1 MSKNMVAR
9 RDIQLT
15 SIVDEVLLI
24 ITSVT
29 PTCTKW
35 RKLTSEFLK
44 YAYNQRDFTTFFQL
58 LKLRPDSVSHYT
70 IHRCQVLARYKE
82 GIKRGFETKFSN
94 GRTEG
99 INNRIKTIKRVAC
112 GYRYFTAFKT
122 RIYLIIGHQIQTN

>member
-1 MSKNMVAR
+1 M
-9 RDIQLT
+9 
-15 SIVDEVLLI
+15 LI
-24 ITSVT
+24 INVI
-29 PTCTKW
+29 
-35 RKLTSEFLK
+35 L
-44 YAYNQRDFTTFFQL
+44 QL
-58 LKLRPDSVSHYT
+58 SFNYLNFGQTDSVSHYT

-99 INNRIKTIKRVAC
+99 INNRIKTIKRVAY

>member
-1 MSKNMVAR
+1 MILDLMLVYDQELGATYNF
-9 RDIQLT
+9 IQ
-15 SIVDEVLLI
+15 S
-24 ITSVT
+24 
-29 PTCTKW
+29 
-35 RKLTSEFLK
+35 LK
-44 YAYNQRDFTTFFQL
+44 RAYNQPDFTTFFQL

-70 IHRCQVLARYKE
+70 IHRCQVLACYKE

-99 INNRIKTIKRVAC
+99 INNRSKTIKRVAC

>member
-1 MSKNMVAR
+1 MLTINVILQLSFNYLNSAR
-9 RDIQLT
+9 QCQPL
-15 SIVDEVLLI
+15 
-24 ITSVT
+24 
-29 PTCTKW
+29 
-35 RKLTSEFLK
+35 
-44 YAYNQRDFTTFFQL
+44 YNPPL
-58 LKLRPDSVSHYT
+58 PA
-70 IHRCQVLARYKE
+70 LARYKE